1 MTSIV
6 SSDSVARGSMGDPLR
21 SLKRIASKLWN
32 PRATSPLLLLL
43 LWEIGARTGVI
54 PPRVLAAPS
63 AVVGTFMDMTLSGE
77 LPWHLGVSLLRV
89 LAGLAIGVAVGA
101 VLALAAGLTRR
112 GEVLVDPP
120 LQMLRT
126 LPLLALVPLFI
137 VWFGIGETPKIGLI
151 ALGALFP
158 VYLNLFN
165 GIRSVDAKLVEAAR
179 VFGLS
184 RRELIRHVVLP
195 GAAPGFLLGLRYAL
209 GVAWLCLVVA
219 EQINA
224 ANGLGALVNS
234 ARDFLRTDVIVLCL
248 LVYAGIGLAADALV
262 RALER
267 RALAWRPSFLE
278 N

>member
-6 SSDSVARGSMGDPLR
+6 SSDSTARGSIGDPLR
-21 SLKRIASKLWN
+21 VPKLIASRLWS

-54 PPRVLAAPS
+54 PSRILAAPS
-63 AVVGTFMDMTLSGE
+63 TVVGTFLDMTLSGE

-89 LAGLAIGVAVGA
+89 LAGLIIGVALGSA
-101 VLALAAGLTRR
+101 LALTAGLTRR

-137 VWFGIGETPKIGLI
+137 VWFGIGETPKVGLI

-184 RRELIRHVVLP
+184 RRDLIRHVVLP

-209 GVAWLCLVVA
+209 GVSWLCLVVA

-224 ANGLGALVNS
+224 SIGLGALVNT

-278 N
+278 H